1 MGRMLIKNA
10 RAVVTLNEQHP
21 VSEHIDILIH
31 DNIIV
36 DIGKNLEVDPD
47 VVVFD
52 ASNHV
57 VYPGFVNTHHHFYQT
72 LFRGVPKVQ
81 SVKLFDWLVYLY
93 PRWAKITYE
102 DVFAAARLA
111 MAELLLSGCTTT
123 SDHHYLFPENAPNE
137 LLDAEFEAAA
147 EMGIRFLGTR
157 GSMSRGK
164 SKGGLPPDEVVQT
177 EDEIL
182 KDSLRVIEKWHDP
195 SEYSMSRV
203 ALAPCS
209 PFSVTDD
216 LMRESAKLARQ
227 MGVRLHTHLA
237 ETKDEEAYCLEVYG
251 KRPLAYMQDLDWV
264 GEDVWFAHGIYFN
277 DEELKIL
284 AETKT
289 GVAHCPVSNLR
300 LGSGIAQVPKM
311 LSMGIPVGLAVD
323 GAASNDSS
331 NMLREAQQ
339 AFLIHRIK
347 DGVDSTN
354 VVDTIRVASEGGAK
368 VLGWSKVGRIQ
379 PKYAAD
385 LVVWDLDDIG
395 MTGFWDPVAAPIMG
409 VPLKRPALV
418 MVNGS
423 VLVRDGHLI
432 GIDERKIIEDATK
445 AINRLMEG

>member
-1 MGRMLIKNA
+1 
-10 RAVVTLNEQHP
+10 
-21 VSEHIDILIH
+21 
-31 DNIIV
+31 
-36 DIGKNLEVDPD
+36 
-47 VVVFD
+47 
-52 ASNHV
+52 
-57 VYPGFVNTHHHFYQT
+57 
-72 LFRGVPKVQ
+72 
-81 SVKLFDWLVYLY
+81 
-93 PRWAKITYE
+93 
-102 DVFAAARLA
+102 
-111 MAELLLSGCTTT
+111 
-123 SDHHYLFPENAPNE
+123 
-137 LLDAEFEAAA
+137 
-147 EMGIRFLGTR
+147 
-157 GSMSRGK
+157 MSRGK